1 MDRTVR
7 LQPITP
13 YHPVRKLLRLVCPS
27 SALSREH
34 PEPHFDSPC
43 CLDHSGIS
51 QDGGDAREFGWQ
63 FWDPDVLDGWSEAR
77 AQLVDIHKGN
87 GTSNSF
93 GQRCWVAQGVQ
104 VLRVYGTQLTTSEL
118 LQNFKAGP
126 SADLPRAPQPAESP
140 RKGA

>member
-1 MDRTVR
+1 MDRTVC
-7 LQPITP
+7 LQRTIP
-13 YHPVRKLLRLVCPS
+13 YHPVCKLLRLVCPS
-27 SALSREH
+27 SALSRQH

-63 FWDPDVLDGWSEAR
+63 FWDPAVLDGWNETRTQSVVLQR
-77 AQLVDIHKGN
+77 GN
-87 GTSNSF
+87 GTENIF

-126 SADLPRAPQPAESP
+126 SADLPRALQPHP
-140 RKGA
+140 RGRAQQ